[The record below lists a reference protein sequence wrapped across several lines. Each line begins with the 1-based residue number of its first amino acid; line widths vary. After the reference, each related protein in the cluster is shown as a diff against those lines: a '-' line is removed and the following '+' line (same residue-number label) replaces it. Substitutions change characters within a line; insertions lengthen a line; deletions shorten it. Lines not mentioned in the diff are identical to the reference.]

1 MTGIHK
7 ICVTWLAFECY
18 HSWPAAGGDDP
29 AVHADVDGEEG
40 EEDDEEDGEHAD
52 DHDLHR
58 GQESS
63 ETWSQ
68 DEQCVYCHQECCQ
81 YSSRHANIIFNSIK
95 LINNVGEEFLTCLTW
110 TRKMTPHVK
119 YFKLKEPE
127 KS

>member
-1 MTGIHK
+1 MSH
-7 ICVTWLAFECY
+7 CVEIDEIWLAFECY

-63 ETWSQ
+63 ETWYTGWAMCLLSSGMLAIFI
-68 DEQCVYCHQECCQ
+68 
-81 YSSRHANIIFNSIK
+81 SSRQYHF
-95 LINNVGEEFLTCLTW
+95 
-110 TRKMTPHVK
+110 
-119 YFKLKEPE
+119 
-127 KS
+127 